1 MECTPGSF
9 NAAGIALVSGIFV
22 NVMIGKALSLYK
34 KAYGGLSPGTWWLS
48 LVMVVNRS
56 GTMVIPFM
64 TMYLTQHY
72 GVSIGKAGFVM
83 SLFGLGAIMG
93 SLTGGKL
100 VDTIGYYYVQLFALI
115 FGGAM
120 FIILGQVHSYT
131 GICICTFILAIF
143 NESFRPANTVAIAH
157 YSKEENRTRSY
168 SLNRLAINL
177 GWAAGGALGGIIASF
192 NYNLLF
198 WVDGITNLLA
208 ACLLYRTLS
217 PKRNSATEVKK
228 KKNTEIKNSAYK
240 DRTYLS
246 FIFLVFLFALCF
258 FQLFTT
264 IPVFFKENF
273 HLSVLFIGFIMA
285 LNGLII
291 AVFEMLIIFTLEGRR
306 PSLHFISGGVLLV
319 SVAFLLLNLPAANY
333 GMIALLSMLI
343 LTFGEILAMPF
354 MNAYWIG
361 RTVQNNRGQYA
372 ALYSVAWASAQTVGP
387 YAGSLVAEHSG
398 YKMLWFIISTV
409 CFLLA
414 FFYRKLQPVSILS
427 V

>member
-1 MECTPGSF
+1 M
-9 NAAGIALVSGIFV
+9 IA
-22 NVMIGKALSLYK
+22 KTLSLYK
-34 KAYGGLSPGTWWLS
+34 KAYGGLSRGTWWLS

-83 SLFGLGAIMG
+83 SLFGLGAIVG
-93 SLTGGKL
+93 ALTGGKL
-100 VDTIGYYYVQLFALI
+100 IDSIGYYYVQLFALI
-115 FGGAM
+115 LGGIM
-120 FIILGQVHSYT
+120 FIILGQVHSYE
-131 GICICTFILAIF
+131 GICICTFILAIL

-177 GWAAGGALGGIIASF
+177 GWAVGGAMGGIIASF

-208 ACLLYRTLS
+208 ACLLYITLS
-217 PKRNSATEVKK
+217 PKRNSATEVKTRGK
-228 KKNTEIKNSAYK
+228 TVIKNSAYK

-264 IPVFFKENF
+264 IPVFFKVKF
-273 HLSVLFIGFIMA
+273 HPSVLFIGMIMA

-291 AVFEMLIIFTLEGRR
+291 AVFEMITIFSLEGKR
-306 PSLHFISGGVLLV
+306 PSLHFISSGVLLV
-319 SVAFLLLNLPAANY
+319 SVAFLLLNLPEVSY
-333 GMIALLSMLI
+333 GILAVMSMLI
-343 LTFGEILAMPF
+343 LTIGEILAMPF

-372 ALYSVAWASAQTVGP
+372 ALYSVAWASAQTIGP

-398 YKMLWFIISTV
+398 YKMLWFIISSI

-414 FFYRKLQPVSILS
+414 FFYRRLQPAGILS

>member
-1 MECTPGSF
+1 
-9 NAAGIALVSGIFV
+9 
-22 NVMIGKALSLYK
+22 MIGKAISLYK

-72 GVSIGKAGFVM
+72 GVTIGKAGFVM
-83 SLFGLGAIMG
+83 SLFGLGAIVG
-93 SLTGGKL
+93 SLTGGRL
-100 VDTIGYYYVQLFALI
+100 VDRIGYYYVQLFALI
-115 FGGAM
+115 LGGTM

-131 GICICTFILAIF
+131 GICISTFILAIL

-157 YSKEENRTRSY
+157 YSKEQNRTRSY
-168 SLNRLAINL
+168 SLNRLAINF
-177 GWAAGGALGGIIASF
+177 GWAIGGAMGGIIASF

-208 ACLLYRTLS
+208 ACLLYITLS
-217 PKRNSATEVKK
+217 PKRNPATEVK
-228 KKNTEIKNSAYK
+228 TREREVIRNSAYK
-240 DRTYLS
+240 DRSYLS

-264 IPVFFKENF
+264 IPVFFKESF
-273 HLSVLFIGFIMA
+273 HLSVLFIGMIMA

-291 AVFEMLIIFTLEGRR
+291 AVFEMITIFSLEGRR

-319 SVAFLLLNLPAANY
+319 SLAFLLLNLPEVNY
-333 GMIALLSMLI
+333 GIVALLSMLI

-361 RTVQNNRGQYA
+361 RSVQNNRGQYA
-372 ALYSVAWASAQTVGP
+372 ALYSVAWASAQTIGP
-387 YAGSLVAEHSG
+387 YAGSLVAERSG
-398 YKMLWFIISTV
+398 YKMLWFIISSI

-414 FFYRKLQPVSILS
+414 FFYRRLQPEGVLS

>member
-1 MECTPGSF
+1 MNCYLAYICRSMLARAIT
-9 NAAGIALVSGIFV
+9 
-22 NVMIGKALSLYK
+22 LYK
-34 KAYGGLSPGTWWLS
+34 NAYGGLSRGTWWLS

-72 GVSIGKAGFVM
+72 GVTIGKAGFVM
-83 SLFGLGAIMG
+83 SLFGLGAIAG

-100 VDTIGYYYVQLFALI
+100 VDMIGYYYVQLFALI
-115 FGGAM
+115 LGGTM
-120 FIILGQVHSYT
+120 FIVLGQVHSYT
-131 GICICTFILAIF
+131 GICICTFVLAIL

-157 YSKEENRTRSY
+157 YSKEQNRTRSY
-168 SLNRLAINL
+168 SLNRLAINF
-177 GWAAGGALGGIIASF
+177 GWAVGGALGGIIASF
-192 NYNLLF
+192 NYSLLF
-198 WVDGITNLLA
+198 WVDGVTNLMA
-208 ACLLYRTLS
+208 AGLLYITLS
-217 PKRNSATEVKK
+217 PKRNSATEVKTRE
-228 KKNTEIKNSAYK
+228 KNVVKNSAYK
-240 DRTYLS
+240 DRTYLT

-273 HLSVLFIGFIMA
+273 HLSVLFIGMIMA

-291 AVFEMLIIFTLEGRR
+291 SLFEMITIFTLEGKR
-306 PSLHFISGGVLLV
+306 PSLHYISTGVLLV
-319 SVAFLLLNLPAANY
+319 SVAFLLLNLPDVNY
-333 GMIALLSMLI
+333 GIIAVLAMLI

-398 YKMLWFIISTV
+398 YKTLWFIICAV
-409 CFLLA
+409 CFLLSV
-414 FFYRKLQPVSILS
+414 FYRRLQPTGVLS